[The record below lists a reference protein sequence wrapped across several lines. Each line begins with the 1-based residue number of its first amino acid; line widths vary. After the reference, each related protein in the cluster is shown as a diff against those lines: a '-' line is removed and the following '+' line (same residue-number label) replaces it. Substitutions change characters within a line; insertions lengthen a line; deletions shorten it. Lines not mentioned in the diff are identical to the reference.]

1 MGIVGGVDR
10 ESYRKISRVRDA
22 LHVPRDKFQA
32 EQARVWPRLLGF
44 VKHHD
49 KCTAN
54 ILQKIDILSMKPQLT
69 LALFA
74 AKDVLFKISSFHYE
88 FIYLSI
94 FLSNLAGI

>member
-32 EQARVWPRLLGF
+32 EQGRVWPRLLGF
-44 VKHHD
+44 VKQHD

-74 AKDVLFKISSFHYE
+74 AKRR
-88 FIYLSI
+88 FIQNFLVPLLIHLSI
-94 FLSNLAGI
+94 NISF